1 MCIRDSFVGLPS
13 SAIGLSGDGKV
24 SSRATSVEA
33 GPRSV
38 SRPVVCSESVG
49 QERGP
54 VQGAENEEIRGF
66 VGTACSDVISISTTD
81 VRPTLHWFPY
91 WNRARGVLLRQL
103 RICCIERRALP
114 AHVVCRL
121 PVPTTTLGRFCML
134 APTSRHRAHLTW
146 LWLAPSVPKTG
157 LVALKLGRHCPW

>member
-1 MCIRDSFVGLPS
+1 MRASRLTVFVVFFFICVQSSRGLVSFSALHTQIQSVRYRLDIMETRSRTRVRARSSPLREVTEGGTPPVSDEFVGQPS

-24 SSRATSVEA
+24 SSRATSVET

-66 VGTACSDVISISTTD
+66 VGTACSDVISIFHHRRTAD
-81 VRPTLHWFPY
+81 FYTL
-91 WNRARGVLLRQL
+91 
-103 RICCIERRALP
+103 
-114 AHVVCRL
+114 
-121 PVPTTTLGRFCML
+121 
-134 APTSRHRAHLTW
+134 
-146 LWLAPSVPKTG
+146 
-157 LVALKLGRHCPW
+157 